1 MRCPSCGSENSER
14 APFCTLCFWPLEP
27 GPEAPSQEA
36 ASTSEPVNATEPVSE
51 TAADAVRAP
60 SLVITDPADS
70 PDLRTLSLARTGGGG
85 LPVGLVRFAATV
97 LVLVIPV
104 AVWALGG
111 GWGKQQAAEIATVP
125 VPTGAQLIATHEGI
139 TEGLMG
145 PLDEERQDVYATR
158 VFLVP
163 LPLEEAMAYYRD
175 GGTGSDGLTESG
187 WDGPTGDTDE
197 RTYFDAEW
205 SRWATMG
212 PRAEEEQLVLIRVQE
227 QDLGFGVFEMNLNP
241 GVDPFGIDDPAIIG
255 QVVPGQSCLVMIA
268 CVGPSLEEL
277 AYPEK

>member
-1 MRCPSCGSENSER
+1 
-14 APFCTLCFWPLEP
+14 
-27 GPEAPSQEA
+27 
-36 ASTSEPVNATEPVSE
+36 VSE